1 MIFQSQNSNKKEVR
15 TSFLLP
21 AKPIIKLTVIY
32 VMLLLFIFS
41 VNTKKGKQTGRF
53 LMLFLFF
60 SVPAE
65 DKKRTRN

>member
-1 MIFQSQNSNKKEVR
+1 MKIP
-15 TSFLLP
+15 FLLS

-32 VMLLLFIFS
+32 AMLLLFIFS
-41 VNTKKGKQTGRF
+41 VNTIKGKQTGRF

-60 SVPAE
+60 SMPCE

>member
-1 MIFQSQNSNKKEVR
+1 
-15 TSFLLP
+15 
-21 AKPIIKLTVIY
+21 
-32 VMLLLFIFS
+32 MLLLFIFS